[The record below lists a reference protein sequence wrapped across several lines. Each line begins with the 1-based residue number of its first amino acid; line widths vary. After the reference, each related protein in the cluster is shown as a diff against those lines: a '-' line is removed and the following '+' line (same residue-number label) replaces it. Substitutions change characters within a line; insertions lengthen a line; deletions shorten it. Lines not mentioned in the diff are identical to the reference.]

1 MADDGD
7 DKAMKTDRE
16 KQVIAL
22 VDCNNFYVSCERVF
36 NPGLESKP
44 VIVLSNNDG
53 CVVARSNEVKK
64 LGVIMGTP
72 AFKCRDLIKK
82 YDVKVFSSNYALYG
96 DMSQR
101 VMETLS
107 QFTPEMEIYSID
119 EAFLS
124 LTGFTTLNLTDYA
137 RHIRTTVRKWTGIP
151 VSIGIGSSKTLAKI
165 ANKIA
170 KKNSEHEGIFDIH
183 NNPEINRLLDG
194 LDVADIWGI
203 GDKYAKF
210 LIRHGICTALQLRNA
225 DDEFIRDNMTVV
237 GLRIVHELR
246 GVSCILLETVH
257 QPRKGIVSSR
267 SFGRPV
273 KTLAELRESVAD
285 YMASAAERLRGQ
297 KSVAS
302 FIHVFIATNRFK
314 NEPQYSNFITQR
326 LPVPTASTQDLITY
340 AMLNLLKIYRPGY
353 RYKKAGVML
362 TGIMSDNQAQ
372 LDLFTPFKY
381 KANRKIIMGVMDEIN
396 NRWGS
401 DTVQFATAGIGQLWQ
416 MRQSRKT
423 PRFTTQWGEIPV
435 VKG

>member
-1 MADDGD
+1 
-7 DKAMKTDRE
+7 MKPDRE

-36 NPGLESKP
+36 NPGLEGRP

-124 LTGFTTLNLTDYA
+124 FTGFRSLDLCEYA
-137 RHIRTTVRKWTGIP
+137 RHIRSTIRKWTGIP
-151 VSIGIGSSKTLAKI
+151 VSIGVGSSKTLAKI
-165 ANKIA
+165 ANRIA
-170 KKNSEHEGIFDIH
+170 KKNPEH
-183 NNPEINRLLDG
+183 DG
-194 LDVADIWGI
+194 VFSILNHPDMDRFLGGLEVGDIWGI
-203 GDKYAKF
+203 GDQYAKF
-210 LIRHGICTALQLRNA
+210 LIRNGIRTALQFRNA
-225 DDEFIRDNMTVV
+225 NDEFIRDNMTVV

-246 GVSCILLETVH
+246 GVSCIPLETAH
-257 QPRKGIVSSR
+257 PPRKGIVSSR

-273 KTLAELRESVAD
+273 KTLADLRESVAD
-285 YMASAAERLRGQ
+285 YMSSAAERLRGQ

-326 LPVPTASTQDLITY
+326 LPVPTASTQDLIKY
-340 AMLNLLKIYRPGY
+340 ALANLLKIYRPGY
-353 RYKKAGVML
+353 RYKKAGIML
-362 TGIMSDNQAQ
+362 SGIMPDNQAQ

-381 KANRKIIMGVMDEIN
+381 QANRKVIMGAMDEIN
-396 NRWGS
+396 QRWGS
-401 DTVQFATAGIGQLWQ
+401 DTVQFAASGIGQLWQ
-416 MRQSRKT
+416 MKQSRKT
-423 PRFTTQWGEIPV
+423 PRFTTQWSEIPV
-435 VKG
+435 VR

>member
-1 MADDGD
+1 
-7 DKAMKTDRE
+7 MKPDRE

-36 NPGLESKP
+36 NPALEGKP
-44 VIVLSNNDG
+44 VVVLSNNDG

-64 LGVIMGTP
+64 MGVIMGTP
-72 AFKCRDLIKK
+72 VFKCRDLIKK
-82 YDVKVFSSNYALYG
+82 YDVKVFSSNYVLYG

-124 LTGFTTLNLTDYA
+124 LTGFRTLNLTEYA
-137 RHIRTTVRKWTGIP
+137 RHIRSTVRKWTGIP
-151 VSIGIGSSKTLAKI
+151 VSIGIGESKTLAKI

-170 KKNSEHEGIFDIH
+170 KKNPKHDGVFDIFDNSDID
-183 NNPEINRLLDG
+183 RLLNG

-203 GDKYAKF
+203 GDQYAKF
-210 LIRHGICTALQLRNA
+210 LIRNGIHTALQLRNA
-225 DDEFIRDNMTVV
+225 NDDFIRDNMTVV

-246 GVSCILLETVH
+246 GVSCIPLEMVH
-257 QPRKGIVSSR
+257 PPRKGIVSSR

-285 YMASAAERLRGQ
+285 YMASASERLRGQ

-302 FIHVFIATNRFK
+302 FIHVFVATNRFK

-340 AMLNLLKIYRPGY
+340 ALINLLKIYRPGY

-362 TGIMSDNQAQ
+362 SGIMPDNQAQ

-381 KANRKIIMGVMDEIN
+381 RANRKIIMGAMDEIN

-401 DTVQFATAGIGQLWQ
+401 DTVQFAAAGIGQLWQ

-423 PRFTTQWGEIPV
+423 PRFTTQWGEIPAV
-435 VKG
+435 H

>member
-1 MADDGD
+1 
-7 DKAMKTDRE
+7 MKPNRE

-36 NPGLESKP
+36 NPALEGKP

-72 AFKCRDLIKK
+72 AFKYRDLIKK
-82 YDVKVFSSNYALYG
+82 YGIGVFSSNYALYG

-101 VMETLS
+101 VMETLA
-107 QFTPEMEIYSID
+107 QFTPEMEVYSID

-124 LTGFTTLNLTDYA
+124 LTGFNNLNRTEYA
-137 RHIRTTVRKWTGIP
+137 RHIRSTIHKWTGIP
-151 VSIGIGSSKTLAKI
+151 VSIGIGSSKTLAKV

-170 KKNSEHEGIFDIH
+170 KKNPEYDGVFDITEDPGID
-183 NNPEINRLLDG
+183 NILAS
-194 LDVADIWGI
+194 LDVSDIWGI
-203 GDKYAKF
+203 GDQYAKF
-210 LIRHGICTALQLRNA
+210 LNRHGICTVLQLKNA

-246 GVSCILLETVH
+246 GVSCIPLEMVH
-257 QPRKGIVSSR
+257 SPRKGIVSSR
-267 SFGRPV
+267 SFGRSV

-285 YMASAAERLRGQ
+285 YMAAAAERLRGQ

-302 FIHVFIATNRFK
+302 FVHVFIATNRFK

-326 LPVPTASTQDLITY
+326 LPVPTASTQDLIKY
-340 AMLNLLKIYRPGY
+340 ALSNLLKIYRPGY

-362 TGIMSDNQAQ
+362 TGIMPDNQAQ

-381 KANRKIIMGVMDEIN
+381 RANRKIIMGAMDEIN

-401 DTVQFATAGIGQLWQ
+401 DTVQIAAAGIGQLWQ

-423 PRFTTQWGEIPV
+423 PRFTTQWGELPV
-435 VKG
+435 VH